1 MGCCEGHSY
10 SPYLLSPKSAAAYH
24 SILLKEKRPS
34 HNKHVRFEIS
44 YTNFKELSIREEL
57 EVPWY
62 VSDLANGYDWEYYK
76 SSEKLSL
83 HYIKEETKI
92 LISSTLSLNSTT
104 GHKSIICLLN
114 NPKYRLIW
122 DNDLRTM
129 EVLFG
134 EANLDATVS
143 LMDKWEDKARLY
155 ERNVRK
161 FGSGVYI
168 HYAPFDENLKDNFLI
183 FAIHSPDKLQIYWKE
198 DLTEDYEFDLHKKF
212 IWANKLYDEIQ
223 DQKSM

>member
-10 SPYLLSPKSAAAYH
+10 SPYLLSPKSAAAYN

-34 HNKHVRFEIS
+34 HNKRVRFEIS
-44 YTNFKELSIREEL
+44 YTNFKELNIREEL
-57 EVPWY
+57 DAPWY
-62 VSDLANGYDWEYYK
+62 SSDLTNGQEWEYYK
-76 SSEKLSL
+76 SSDKLEL
-83 HYIKEETKI
+83 NYIKVENKI

-104 GHKSIICLLN
+104 GHKSIVCLVN

-122 DNDLRTM
+122 DSDLRKM

-143 LMDKWEDKARLY
+143 LMEKWEVQARLY

-161 FGSGVYI
+161 YGTVVYI

-198 DLTEDYEFDLHKKF
+198 DLTEEYELDLEKKF

-223 DQKSM
+223 DQKSR